1 MDHQPENNKTDLLI
15 AYIEGESDISESAAI
30 REWINASPK
39 NREEYEQLFKDYL
52 FIRNTQRETQIDS
65 SAALQLIRRKYRKQQ
80 GRKFYTRIAA
90 AASIVL
96 LFSWGIYFYFIKTT
110 PPTTIITPGRM
121 EAQLVLPSGET
132 LYLSEQSFQ
141 TVTTDGSLVTVD
153 STLRISGNASNSE
166 CQLNQI
172 IVPRG
177 GEFNLTLQD
186 GTQVWL
192 NAESELHFPTVFSPE
207 SREVWVKGEAYFK
220 VTTSDQPFRVNSFGT
235 LLQVYGTEFNI
246 NTYREEQIEVVLV
259 KGSVGFRVSSEAQEH
274 FLKPNQLLTAG
285 TANGEITIE
294 NVNITPYIAWRNNDM
309 IFVNESLESI
319 METITRWYDVEAVFK
334 HPRAKEIRYYGD
346 VKRYAD
352 IEEILDYLERT
363 SLVSFKIKGR
373 IIEVD
378 MKNTGE

>member
-1 MDHQPENNKTDLLI
+1 MDHQPENDKTDLLL
-15 AYIEGESDISESAAI
+15 AYIEGESDTSESTAI
-30 REWINASPK
+30 REWINVSPD
-39 NREEYEQLFKDYL
+39 NREEYEHLFKDYL
-52 FIRNTQRETQIDS
+52 FIRNTQRETQINS
-65 SAALQLIRRKYRKQQ
+65 SAALQLIRKKYRNRQRQ
-80 GRKFYTRIAA
+80 RFYSRLSAV
-90 AASIVL
+90 ASIIL
-96 LFSWGIYFYFIKTT
+96 LFSWGIYFYFIKNTS
-110 PPTTIITPGRM
+110 PTTIITPGKM
-121 EAQLVLPSGET
+121 EAQLILPSGET
-132 LYLSEQSFQ
+132 LYLSDQSFQ
-141 TVTTDGSLVTVD
+141 TVTTDGSLVSVD
-153 STLRISGNASNSE
+153 STLRISSNTSNSKS
-166 CQLNQI
+166 QLNQI

-192 NAESELHFPTVFSPE
+192 NAESELHFPTVFSQG

-220 VTTSDQPFRVNSFGT
+220 VTTSDQHFRVNSFGT

-274 FLKPNQLLTAG
+274 FLKPNQLLSAG

-309 IFVNESLESI
+309 IFVNESLENI
-319 METITRWYDVEAVFK
+319 METIMRWYDVEVLFK
-334 HPRAKEIRYYGD
+334 HPQAKKIHYYGD